1 MRRLILT
8 FAAACL
14 VATPALATPPQPV
27 PDSGFSG
34 RTAQAHYTAPE
45 AAAFA
50 KQIERDLATKGAR
63 VAIVFRTGRPREKLP
78 AGIAYTHGAFWV
90 YTDITGADGKV
101 YKGYVSYN
109 LYQGDGK
116 SRPADQSYLAQ
127 DFPLDFIAGNQA
139 DDVGIII
146 PSPEMQ
152 RRILTVIAS
161 PAYEKLHVTSYS
173 LVSNPLNA
181 AHQNCT
187 EFLLDVIASA
197 TWQTDDYPQIKADLT
212 ANFQPTIVKA
222 NIFERTFGPMLSP
235 LLKMDDQSGPI
246 RTATYESIAGFMRN
260 NKLLKENYV
269 LNRDN

>member
-1 MRRLILT
+1 MRALIL
-8 FAAACL
+8 AAAFACL
-14 VATPALATPPQPV
+14 AATPALAAPPRPV

-34 RTAQAHYTAPE
+34 HAAQARYTGPE

-50 KQIERDLATKGAR
+50 KQIEHDLAAKGAR
-63 VAIVFRTGRPREKLP
+63 VAIVFRTGRPRDKLP
-78 AGIAYTHGAFWV
+78 EGIAYTHGAFWV
-90 YTDITGADGKV
+90 YTDITGADGNI

-109 LYQGDGK
+109 LYQGDGQ
-116 SRPADQSYLAQ
+116 SLPRDRSYLAQ
-127 DFPLDFIAGNQA
+127 DFPLDFIAGNQT

-152 RRILTVIAS
+152 RRIMTVMAS

-173 LVSNPLNA
+173 LVSNPLNT

-197 TWQTDDYPQIKADLT
+197 IWRTDNYPQLKADL
-212 ANFQPTIVKA
+212 AADFQPTIVRA
-222 NIFERTFGPMLSP
+222 NIFERTFGPVFSAS
-235 LLKMDDQSGPI
+235 LKMDDQSGPI

-269 LNRDN
+269 LTRDN

>member
-8 FAAACL
+8 IAVACL
-14 VATPALATPPQPV
+14 MATPALAAPPQPV

-34 RTAQAHYTAPE
+34 RALQAHYTAAE

-50 KQIERDLATKGAR
+50 KQVERDLAAKGAR
-63 VAIVFRTGRPREKLP
+63 VALVFRTGRPRDKLP
-78 AGIAYTHGAFWV
+78 EGIAYTHGAFWV

-127 DFPLDFIAGNQA
+127 DFPLDFIAANQV
-139 DDVGIII
+139 DDVGVII

-152 RRILTVIAS
+152 RRIRAIIVS
-161 PAYEKLHVTSYS
+161 PSYEKLHVTSYS

-187 EFLLDVIASA
+187 EFLLDVIAA
-197 TWQTDDYPQIKADLT
+197 AIWQTDDYPQIKADLVASFT
-212 ANFQPTIVKA
+212 PTRVKA
-222 NIFERTFGPMLSP
+222 NMFERAFGPMVSP
-235 LLKMDDQSGPI
+235 ALKMDDQSGPI

-260 NKLLKENYV
+260 NNLLKENYV
-269 LNRDN
+269 LIRAN